1 MAASAAIRWYGWT
14 ISRKRR
20 GSLKRQPKKSPE
32 NLRLTHKMNCSAE
45 NDIEAWEG
53 EGGAAPALLGAGA
66 ISMSGTAN
74 QVEWAERIKRQVND
88 EFDRVA
94 RSFRSV
100 AGKQSNAARA
110 DTEAIIA
117 ILEEKRAEVMRRE
130 QAGYFIHDW
139 QEINDQVRQMI
150 FQDARYQ
157 AIKSNRPARRR

>member
-1 MAASAAIRWYGWT
+1 
-14 ISRKRR
+14 
-20 GSLKRQPKKSPE
+20 
-32 NLRLTHKMNCSAE
+32 MNRSVDK
-45 NDIEAWEG
+45 DIEAWEG
-53 EGGAAPALLGAGA
+53 EGGATRAPLGVRA

-74 QVEWAERIKRQVND
+74 QVEWAERIKLQVND

-100 AGKQSNAARA
+100 ARRQSDAARA

-139 QEINDQVRQMI
+139 QEISDQVRQMI
-150 FQDARYQ
+150 FHDARYE
-157 AIKSNRPARRR
+157 AIKSNRLQSKRRLKAS

>member
-1 MAASAAIRWYGWT
+1 
-14 ISRKRR
+14 
-20 GSLKRQPKKSPE
+20 
-32 NLRLTHKMNCSAE
+32 MNRPLD

-53 EGGAAPALLGAGA
+53 EGGATPAPLGVRA

-74 QVEWAERIKRQVND
+74 QVEWAERIKLRVND

-100 AGKQSNAARA
+100 AGRQGDAARS

-117 ILEEKRAEVMRRE
+117 ILEEKRAEVMRRG

-139 QEINDQVRQMI
+139 QEISDQVRQMI
-150 FQDARYQ
+150 FHDARYQ
-157 AIKSNRPARRR
+157 AIKSNRLQGKRRLKVS